1 MLAVHHDLRPIVDLL
16 FQMLPIDRAVDD
28 LLRLTCR
35 CTINLCIA
43 NREKA

>member
-35 CTINLCIA
+35 CTIKLCIA